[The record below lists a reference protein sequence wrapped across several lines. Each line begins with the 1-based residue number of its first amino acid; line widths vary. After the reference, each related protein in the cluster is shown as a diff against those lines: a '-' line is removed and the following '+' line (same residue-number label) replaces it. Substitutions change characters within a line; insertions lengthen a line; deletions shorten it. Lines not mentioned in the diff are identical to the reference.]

1 MRCGA
6 YAVEDFLQFL
16 SLRQKIGQ
24 LFMVAAASSFEQPT
38 EQLAS
43 QLVASPYRMDQA
55 YIEYLIRE
63 YHIGGV
69 CWLFRSTPEKQ
80 VALTNHYQ
88 SLSKI
93 PLLIAQDCEWGLAMR
108 LDTAMQFPKAAQ
120 LGAVQ
125 NKQLIYEIAKE
136 IGMQCK
142 NIGVHMNLAPVVDV
156 NSNPQNPV
164 IGVRSFGSDQKL
176 VAQCGILFAQGLHA
190 GGVLSCAK
198 HFPGHEDTS
207 IDSHSD
213 LPVILHDHHRLDAI
227 ELYPFKKMIEAGVD
241 AVMVGH
247 LLVLSLDSL
256 LPATFSKN
264 IIVDLLRKKLN
275 FNGLII
281 TDGLGMKALTK
292 YYKSGEIELKA
303 LLAGN
308 DMLLCPID
316 LPKAVELIEKAVKED
331 RIAESYID
339 ERLLK
344 ILRIKEKLGLL
355 GARK

>member
-1 MRCGA
+1 
-6 YAVEDFLQFL
+6 
-16 SLRQKIGQ
+16 
-24 LFMVAAASSFEQPT
+24 
-38 EQLAS
+38 
-43 QLVASPYRMDQA
+43 
-55 YIEYLIRE
+55 
-63 YHIGGV
+63 
-69 CWLFRSTPEKQ
+69 
-80 VALTNHYQ
+80 
-88 SLSKI
+88 
-93 PLLIAQDCEWGLAMR
+93 
-108 LDTAMQFPKAAQ
+108 
-120 LGAVQ
+120 
-125 NKQLIYEIAKE
+125 
-136 IGMQCK
+136 
-142 NIGVHMNLAPVVDV
+142 
-156 NSNPQNPV
+156 
-164 IGVRSFGSDQKL
+164 
-176 VAQCGILFAQGLHA
+176 
-190 GGVLSCAK
+190 
-198 HFPGHEDTS
+198 
-207 IDSHSD
+207 
-213 LPVILHDHHRLDAI
+213 
-227 ELYPFKKMIEAGVD
+227 
-241 AVMVGH
+241 
-247 LLVLSLDSL
+247 LVLSLDSL